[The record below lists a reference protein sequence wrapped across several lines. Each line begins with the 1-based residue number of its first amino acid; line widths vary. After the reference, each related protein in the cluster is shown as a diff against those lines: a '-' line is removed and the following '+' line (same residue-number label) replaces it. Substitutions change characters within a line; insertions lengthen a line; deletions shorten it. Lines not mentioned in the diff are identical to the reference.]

1 MKGANREMG
10 TSKQGTLDPAPITNP
25 VEAAR
30 FAGLR
35 YVSDTIPGIQRK
47 RAGTGFYYVKPD
59 GSRLT
64 DRDELKRIRSLVIPP
79 AWTDVWICPFKNGHL
94 QATGRDARRRK
105 QYRYHPLW
113 REIRDETKY
122 RRLVDFA
129 RSLPKIREQV
139 DLDLSEL
146 GLSKRRVLATVVR
159 LLESTLIRVG
169 NEEYAKTNR
178 SYGLTTLR
186 DRHAEVDGAKLRFR
200 FRGKSGKD
208 HCIGIRDRRLAK
220 IVRRCQDL
228 PGQELFQYT
237 ENGSPPTPIGSS
249 DVNEYIREISGE
261 DFTAKD
267 FRTWAGTL
275 AAAAAL
281 QEFGVPSSLSEAKK
295 NVTQVVK
302 QVAERLGNTPSTCR
316 KFYIHPVIIEAY
328 MDGSL
333 PQMLGPIAKRVYAL
347 TVHKLDEQENSL
359 VGALEASLAK
369 LS

>member
-1 MKGANREMG
+1 MG
-10 TSKQGTLDPAPITNP
+10 TSKQGTLDPAPIINP
-25 VEAAR
+25 AEAAR

-35 YVSDTIPGIQRK
+35 YVSDTIPGIRRK
-47 RAGTGFYYVKPD
+47 RAGTGFYYTRPD
-59 GSRLT
+59 GSRLVEP
-64 DRDELKRIRSLVIPP
+64 DERKRIRSLVIPP

-105 QYRYHPLW
+105 QYRYHPVW

-129 RSLPKIREQV
+129 RTLPKIREV
-139 DLDLSEL
+139 VESDLAQP
-146 GLSKRRVLATVVR
+146 GLTKRKVLAAVVR

-169 NEEYAKTNR
+169 NEEYARSNR

-186 DRHAEVDGAKLRFR
+186 DRHAVIEGSKLRFR

-208 HCIGIRDRRLAK
+208 HCIGIKDRRLAR

-237 ENGSPPTPIGSS
+237 ENGSPPTPIDSS
-249 DVNEYIREISGE
+249 DVNDYIREISGE

-281 QEFGVPSSLSEAKK
+281 QEFGVPGSLTEAKRK
-295 NVTQVVK
+295 CGAGCQTGGRTSGK
-302 QVAERLGNTPSTCR
+302 HTLDLSKILHPPGHHRGLHGRLTAAPSRTSR
-316 KFYIHPVIIEAY
+316 KESLCAH
-328 MDGSL
+328 GS
-333 PQMLGPIAKRVYAL
+333 
-347 TVHKLDEQENSL
+347 
-359 VGALEASLAK
+359 
-369 LS
+369 